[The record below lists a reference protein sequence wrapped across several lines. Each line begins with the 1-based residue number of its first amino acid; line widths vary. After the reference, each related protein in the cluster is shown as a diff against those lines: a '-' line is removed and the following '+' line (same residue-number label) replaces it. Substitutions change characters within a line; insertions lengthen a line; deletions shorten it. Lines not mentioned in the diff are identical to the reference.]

1 MRFPARTVAESWPAT
16 AAGRAE
22 LVARLQQP
30 PFPRDNARTQSARR
44 LAVQRMLD
52 WLEQFDGLTWQQRWD
67 TSTAVVSR
75 IEDWRGE
82 ALAWLRRTG
91 RISAASAIGEGELS
105 LGLGQLIHADVIRPS
120 LHWLLASPVTCP
132 LREELARVRDVEG
145 FAAAGKPLMRSAAA
159 SPRLVLHQISRIVAS
174 KGGMLADITV
184 GDCLELMELRDA
196 VAVSSVARGVA
207 FYQVLH
213 TIGTFRRRLRRHCGC
228 SALPSAGS

>member
-1 MRFPARTVAESWPAT
+1 MTGSGGPAAAGADTVAAEPGRGRPGVARPRMRSPQLVDIRMRFPARTAAESWPAT

-52 WLEQFDGLTWQQRWD
+52 WLEQFDGLTWQQRWN
-67 TSTAVVSR
+67 TSTAVVQPYQ
-75 IEDWRGE
+75 DWRGE

-91 RISAASAIGEGELS
+91 RIPAASAIGEGELS

-132 LREELARVRDVEG
+132 LREELALG
-145 FAAAGKPLMRSAAA
+145 P
-159 SPRLVLHQISRIVAS
+159 
-174 KGGMLADITV
+174 
-184 GDCLELMELRDA
+184 
-196 VAVSSVARGVA
+196 
-207 FYQVLH
+207 
-213 TIGTFRRRLRRHCGC
+213 
-228 SALPSAGS
+228 